1 MALKRVKDP
10 KVDLKLKYRKI
21 LEFSFVLALLIL
33 IFSFYAFKKFD
44 IATKLPE
51 HPDIKIEMLE
61 IPPTQQLQ
69 RPPPPSR
76 PLIPVESEDDDF
88 LDDVTIE
95 ETEVVFEARD
105 EAPPPPPPE
114 EDEIFEFYAVSEKPD
129 LIKKVTPEYPDLAR
143 KAQIEGKVVVTVTIG
158 KDGRVE
164 NAVIFK
170 SVPML
175 DEAALAAARQC
186 VFKPAKQRDKFVR
199 VKMNVPFD
207 FKLR

>member
-88 LDDVTIE
+88 LDDE
-95 ETEVVFEARD
+95 ENMILTLYYFD
-105 EAPPPPPPE
+105 ECS
-114 EDEIFEFYAVSEKPD
+114 VSEITQVMNYSKSN
-129 LIKKVTPEYPDLAR
+129 IKIKLFRAR
-143 KAQIEGKVVVTVTIG
+143 KKLFCILRTLL
-158 KDGRVE
+158 KDE
-164 NAVIFK
+164 LE
-170 SVPML
+170 SL
-175 DEAALAAARQC
+175 L
-186 VFKPAKQRDKFVR
+186 
-199 VKMNVPFD
+199 
-207 FKLR
+207 